1 MRKFAVMAWC
11 FLILVFPASVW
22 ANADTGENPETVV
35 LPAGTDIALDLST
48 PVHSKRSRVGDMLI
62 LKVREDVRVDGTLV
76 IQKGATA
83 LAYVTDI
90 KRAGPWGK
98 GGGIKIKAACT
109 WSVND
114 VKIPIAFDF
123 SQKGDGHK
131 MLFPVVF
138 FGLYAGYITGEQVAI
153 PPGSKFTAKVAEDTN
168 LLLPARDL
176 HELVLKKG
184 DNSSVRP
191 Q

>member
-1 MRKFAVMAWC
+1 MRKFAVIALC
-11 FLILVFPASVW
+11 FLIFVSPESVW
-22 ANADTGENPETVV
+22 ANPDTGENPGKAVVIPADTV
-35 LPAGTDIALDLST
+35 IELDLST

-62 LKVREDVRVDGTLV
+62 LKVRDGVRVNGTLV

-114 VKIPIAFDF
+114 VKVPIAFDF

-131 MLFPVVF
+131 MLFPVVL

-153 PPGSKFTAKVAEDTN
+153 PSGTKFTAKVAEDTS
-168 LLLPARDL
+168 LLLSSRDL
-176 HELVLKKG
+176 NELVLKKAG
-184 DNSSVRP
+184 N